1 MNKENKLKN
10 ISPSRGEKYSVWI
23 FCVKSFLAENDVLFV
38 IEEKPQEIDE
48 KWAKAE
54 RSAKIFIIE
63 FLSDSFLSF
72 ADNNSTAKEIF
83 EKLDSIYERKSLAT
97 QLSVRKQLLT
107 FKLNG
112 DTPLIIHFNKFDE
125 LICEL
130 MASSSPSSVTTFGL

>member
-83 EKLDSIYERKSLAT
+83 EKLDSINERKSLAT
-97 QLSVRKQLLT
+97 HLLT